1 MTVWKSPDRAS
12 YRYLF
17 YVEGK
22 AYRGNTRQISR
33 DDAVEFEENE
43 KRRVRRELAGLPIL
57 TKHAPRFTLWAPVY
71 LKYLRQRGKVRRI
84 DRVEDLLRV
93 VLRFWGARPR
103 KEAVKGEPYH
113 DLTLADPIRDPD
125 WIEKF
130 EEWIRQRKVRIGR
143 DADGDP
149 IYRPIGAQQR
159 LHYMSVM
166 SRMYRVA
173 RLPRFRKLTGVQVNP
188 FAEIERDKPPGRVVT
203 VTPAELRRW
212 LAYMPKHAQLATAI
226 AALAPKLRKENVLE
240 LHWERSFDDQ
250 LQYITVAEHKQ
261 VGKTKQPM
269 VVPIGTALRRLLKA
283 AREDSHSS
291 RWVITYRGKPVK
303 DIRHAVR
310 RAAHAAG
317 LTYGRD
323 TIDGVTFHTIRHTAA
338 TLLAEVP
345 GLNERLRA
353 DTMGQDVETTQ
364 LYTHLRPIAQ
374 RPVLNQLAKRLQ
386 LDALLSEAFGSP
398 ERKAEVPAR
407 RKVKNKGKKRSSGR
421 LSERSAKRGSGQ

>member
-1 MTVWKSPDRAS
+1 MTIWKSADRAT

-17 YVEGK
+17 YIDGK
-22 AYRGNTRQISR
+22 AYRGNTRQITR
-33 DDAVEFEENE
+33 EDAEEFETEE
-43 KRRVRRELAGLPIL
+43 KRRVRRELAGLPTL
-57 TKHAPRFTLWAPVY
+57 TKHSPRFSVWSEIY

-103 KEAVKGEPYH
+103 KDAVEGEPYH
-113 DLTLADPIRDPD
+113 NLTLADPIRDPD
-125 WIEKF
+125 WIERF
-130 EEWIRQRKVRIGR
+130 EQWILARKVRVGR

-149 IYRPIGAQQR
+149 IYRRVGAQQR

-173 RLPRFRKLTGVQVNP
+173 RLPRFRKKTGVQTNP
-188 FAEIERDKPPGRVVT
+188 FSEIERDKPAGRTVT

-212 LAYMPKHAQLATAI
+212 LANTPKHAQLAIAI

-240 LHWERSFDDQ
+240 LHWDRSFDGE
-250 LQYITVAEHKQ
+250 LQFITVPEHKQ
-261 VGKTKQPM
+261 VGKTGQPM
-269 VVPIGTALRRLLKA
+269 VIAIGRTLRRLLKA
-283 AREDSHSS
+283 AREERGSS
-291 RWVITYRGKPVK
+291 AWVITFRGKPVK

-310 RAAHAAG
+310 TGAIAAG

-323 TIDGVTFHTIRHTAA
+323 VDAGVTFHTIRHTAA

-353 DTMGQDVETTQ
+353 EAMGQDIETTQ
-364 LYTHLRPIAQ
+364 IYTHLRPVAQ
-374 RPVLNQLAKRLQ
+374 RPVMNQLADRLK
-386 LDALLSEAFGSP
+386 LDSLLEEAFGAP
-398 ERKAEVPAR
+398 ERKPEVPDR
-407 RKVKNKGKKRSSGR
+407 RRVRKPERKRRGRAPAKKPRDRQSR
-421 LSERSAKRGSGQ
+421 Q